1 MILPTVKVQDGAS
14 YRIINESDFDEKT
27 MKLFVEP
34 KAPAAKAPESKTSEP
49 KTPESK
55 TSEAKVEEK

>member
-1 MILPTVKVQDGAS
+1 MILPTVKIQDGAS

-34 KAPAAKAPESKTSEP
+34 KAPAAKTPESKA
-49 KTPESK
+49 PESK
-55 TSEAKVEEK
+55 TSEAKAEDK

>member
-1 MILPTVKVQDGAS
+1 MILPTVKIQDGAS

-34 KAPAAKAPESKTSEP
+34 KAPAAKTPESKA
-49 KTPESK
+49 PESK

>member
-34 KAPAAKAPESKTSEP
+34 KAPAAKAPESKTSE
-49 KTPESK
+49 SK
-55 TSEAKVEEK
+55 TSESKNEDK